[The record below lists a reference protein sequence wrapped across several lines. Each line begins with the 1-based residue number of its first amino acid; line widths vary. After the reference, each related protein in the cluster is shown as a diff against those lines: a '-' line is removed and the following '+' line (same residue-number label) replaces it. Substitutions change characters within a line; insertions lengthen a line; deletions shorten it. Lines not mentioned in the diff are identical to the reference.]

1 MKFIVENLGIQSPSF
16 FQGYGLGPNSPYTLA
31 IYGIGDTPSEALD
44 NCLERLSGTIKNY
57 SQEMEDRIVS
67 EFGEDNTTVQ
77 EEEGLTDEEMEEIFE
92 NGEGL
97 YWHVGIKGNF
107 LVRE

>member
-1 MKFIVENLGIQSPSF
+1 
-16 FQGYGLGPNSPYTLA
+16 
-31 IYGIGDTPSEALD
+31 
-44 NCLERLSGTIKNY
+44 
-57 SQEMEDRIVS
+57 MEDRIVS